1 MDMTATTDRQDPIP
15 ADTPAPERV
24 VRAARPLPDDIRR
37 ATAALRGRPTV
48 PAPAV
53 PLPEA
58 GSTGRLIVVSNR
70 VAPIAEGKPTAGGL
84 AVGVLD
90 ALKSMGGIWFG
101 WSGEISADEAS
112 PSVAESGRISVATV
126 DLTQQDYDEYY
137 RGFANGTLWP
147 TFHYRVEL
155 SRFDRAEYAGYERVN
170 EKLARILAP
179 MLRPDDILWIHDYHL
194 IPFAAA
200 LRALG
205 VANRIGFFLHIPFPV
220 TEVFTTVPV
229 HRRLTEALLAYDLVG
244 FQIENDRRA
253 FLGHVEALGLAPV
266 TPDGRVRTGGREVA
280 TGVYPIGVEPE
291 RIQHQAEGFVGRRPV
306 RMLKDSLQGRRL
318 IMSVDRL
325 DYSKGLLE
333 RFLAFETLLELGP
346 QHHRRVSFLQIAPP
360 SRGDLETYQ
369 AIRQNLE
376 REAGRING
384 RFADLDW
391 NPIRYL
397 NKGYARGVLMGLFRS
412 ADVGFVTS
420 LRDGMN
426 LVAKEYV
433 AAQDPEMPGVLVLS
447 EFTGAAKELDAA
459 LIVNPHDVTAM
470 AHALDRALTMPHEE
484 RRARH
489 AHMMDVLKRNDLAA
503 WRDRFLSDLTRTPEP
518 VAPAAASADGPM
530 PF

>member
-1 MDMTATTDRQDPIP
+1 MDMTQQAERL
-15 ADTPAPERV
+15 DTVPDDTGPTESP
-24 VRAARPLPDDIRR
+24 ARPTRPVHPEIRR
-37 ATAALRGRPTV
+37 ATAALRGRPTL
-48 PAPAV
+48 PAPTPAV
-53 PLPEA
+53 ASET
-58 GSTGRLIVVSNR
+58 GGGRLIVVSNR

-101 WSGEISADEAS
+101 WSGEISAADAP
-112 PSVAESGRISVATV
+112 PSVSESGRIRVATV

-147 TFHYRVEL
+147 TFHYRVGL
-155 SRFDRAEYAGYERVN
+155 SRFDRAEFAGYERVN
-170 EKLARILAP
+170 EKLARLLAP
-179 MLRPDDILWIHDYHL
+179 MIGPDDILWIHDYHL

-200 LRALG
+200 LRRLG
-205 VANRIGFFLHIPFPV
+205 IANRIGFFLHIPFPV
-220 TEVFTTVPV
+220 TEVFATVPV

-244 FQIENDRRA
+244 FQIESDRRA
-253 FLGHVEALGLAPV
+253 FLGHVAALDLAPV
-266 TPDGRVRTGGREVA
+266 TADGQALSGGRTVA

-306 RMLKDSLQGRRL
+306 RMLKESLQGRRL

-333 RFLAFETLLELGP
+333 RFLAFESLLEQFP
-346 QHHRRVSFLQIAPP
+346 RHHRRVSFLQIAPP

-412 ADVGFVTS
+412 AEVGFVTS

-433 AAQDPEMPGVLVLS
+433 AAQDPEAPGVLVLS
-447 EFTGAAKELDAA
+447 EFAGAARELDAA

-470 AHALDRALTMPHEE
+470 ADALDRALTMPHEE

-489 AHMMDVLKRNDLAA
+489 QHMMEVLKRNDLAA
-503 WRDRFLSDLTRTPEP
+503 WRDRFLADLTRPAESP
-518 VAPAAASADGPM
+518 APPTESPAG
-530 PF
+530 